1 MSEAAKPPTPRRDD
15 ADLAFAWKALLTA
28 RDHSWE
34 DVTELVIHRNSARL
48 TLHRG
53 GHWHA
58 EPALDSA
65 TAALL
70 DSLLPLVCDSG
81 PRVIAQLGQSL
92 DGRIATHSGHSHYI
106 NGFESRV
113 HLHRLRAL
121 VDAVLVGAGTADEDD
136 PQLNVR
142 HIEGRQPLRVVLDP
156 RGRVPVAR
164 RVFQDPTLP
173 TLHLLGE
180 GMAPPVGVG
189 AHVGQRWL
197 ARDAEGRVAPQAVID
212 ALQQA
217 GCRRVLIEGGGQT
230 VSQFI
235 AAGCVDRLHLLVAP
249 LLIGSGR
256 PGLTLPLIDT
266 LDQAL
271 RPSMR
276 RFDCGDDTL
285 FDIALRA
292 SVG

>member
-1 MSEAAKPPTPRRDD
+1 MSQPTAPAAPQRDD
-15 ADLAFAWKALLTA
+15 SQLSLAWQALQTA
-28 RDHSWE
+28 RDHPWE
-34 DVTELVIHRNSARL
+34 REPKLVIHRDSARV
-48 TLHRG
+48 TLVRG
-53 GHWHA
+53 GQWHA
-58 EPALDSA
+58 EPALGSA
-65 TAALL
+65 AGALL
-70 DSLLPLVCDSG
+70 DSLLPLVCDAG
-81 PRVIAQLGQSL
+81 PRVVAQLGQSL

-142 HIEGRQPLRVVLDP
+142 HVEGRQPLRVVLDP
-156 RGRVPVAR
+156 RGRVPAAR
-164 RVFQDPTLP
+164 RVFQDPTQA

-180 GMAPPVGVG
+180 GVVAPAGVG
-189 AHVGQRWL
+189 DHVSQRWL
-197 ARDAEGRVAPQAVID
+197 ARDAEGRVSPQAVID
-212 ALQQA
+212 ALRQV
-217 GCRRVLIEGGGQT
+217 GCQRVLVEGGGQT

-256 PGLTLPLIDT
+256 PGLTLPIIDT

-271 RPSMR
+271 RPVTR

-285 FDIALRA
+285 FDIALRPTA
-292 SVG
+292 G

>member
-1 MSEAAKPPTPRRDD
+1 MSQPTAPPSPRR
-15 ADLAFAWKALLTA
+15 ADSELSLAWQALQTA
-28 RDHSWE
+28 RDHPWE
-34 DVTELVIHRNSARL
+34 REPELALHRDSARV
-48 TLHRG
+48 TLVRG
-53 GHWHA
+53 GQWHA
-58 EPALDSA
+58 VPALGSA
-65 TAALL
+65 AGALL
-70 DSLLPLVCDSG
+70 DSLLPLVCDAG
-81 PRVIAQLGQSL
+81 PRVVAQLGQSL

-106 NGFESRV
+106 NGVESRV

-136 PQLNVR
+136 PQLSVR
-142 HIEGRQPLRVVLDP
+142 HIAGRQPLRVVLDP
-156 RGRVPVAR
+156 RGRVPAAR
-164 RVFQDPTLP
+164 RVFQDPTLA

-180 GMAPPVGVG
+180 GAAAPDGVG
-189 AHVGQRWL
+189 DHVSHRWL
-197 ARDAEGRVAPQAVID
+197 ARDAEGRVAPQAIIA

-256 PGLTLPLIDT
+256 PGLSLPVIDT

-271 RPSMR
+271 RPSAR

-285 FDIALRA
+285 FDIALRPIA
-292 SVG
+292 G

>member
-1 MSEAAKPPTPRRDD
+1 MSELAAPPPHAD
-15 ADLAFAWKALLTA
+15 ADLALAWQALCAA
-28 RDHSWE
+28 RDHPW
-34 DVTELVIHRNSARL
+34 TAQPRLVINRDDATL
-48 TLHRG
+48 TLDRG

-58 EPALDSA
+58 EPPL
-65 TAALL
+65 TQAAGDLL
-70 DSLLPLVCDSG
+70 GGLMPLVCDAG
-81 PRVIAQLGQSL
+81 PRVVAQLGQSL
-92 DGRIATHSGHSHYI
+92 DGRIATHSGHSHYV
-106 NGFESRV
+106 NGLDSRV

-136 PQLNVR
+136 PQLSVR
-142 HIEGRQPLRVVLDP
+142 HVEGRQPLRVVLDP

-180 GMAPPVGVG
+180 GVAAPEGVG
-189 AHVGQRWL
+189 AHVTRCWL
-197 ARDAEGRVAPQAVID
+197 TQDAAGRVAPQAVLE
-212 ALQQA
+212 ALQKA
-217 GCRRVLIEGGGQT
+217 GCRRVLVEGGGQT

-256 PGLTLPLIDT
+256 PGLVLPVIDT

-271 RPSMR
+271 RPVAR

-285 FDIALRA
+285 FDLSLRLA
-292 SVG
+292 SG

>member
-1 MSEAAKPPTPRRDD
+1 M
-15 ADLAFAWKALLTA
+15 
-28 RDHSWE
+28 
-34 DVTELVIHRNSARL
+34 I
-48 TLHRG
+48 RG
-53 GHWHA
+53 GQWHA
-58 EPALDSA
+58 EPTLGSA
-65 TAALL
+65 ASALL
-70 DSLLPLVCDSG
+70 DSLLPLVCDAG
-81 PRVIAQLGQSL
+81 PRVVAQLGQSL

-106 NGFESRV
+106 NGVASRV

-142 HIEGRQPLRVVLDP
+142 HVEGRQPRRVVLDP
-156 RGRVPVAR
+156 RGRVPAAR
-164 RVFQDPTLP
+164 RVFQDTRLA

-180 GMAPPVGVG
+180 GVAAPNGVG
-189 AHVGQRWL
+189 THVEHYRLTQ
-197 ARDAEGRVAPQAVID
+197 DAEGRVSPLAVID
-212 ALQQA
+212 VLQQA

-256 PGLTLPLIDT
+256 PGLSLPVIDT

-271 RPSMR
+271 RPTAR

-285 FDIALRA
+285 FDVALRPA
-292 SVG
+292 ID